1 MGIIFIIHYGEVTPI
16 ENNGE
21 ADKWYQITR
30 RCVFRVWVCNLV
42 YPPISISK
50 FSSDFV
56 LQHDGHEISR
66 LIEGVT
72 SGYTYPNAQVALL
85 GLIVIG
91 VILPYGCVEECHTP
105 YLANLIQFISLPQ
118 CSGT

>member
-1 MGIIFIIHYGEVTPI
+1 MGIIFIIPYGEVTPI

-50 FSSDFV
+50 FSSDLV
-56 LQHDGHEISR
+56 LQHDGHEINR

-91 VILPYGCVEECHTP
+91 VIFPYGCVEECHTP
-105 YLANLIQFISLPQ
+105 YLANLIQFISSPQ